1 MDPQG
6 ARREQRSSVD
16 GSALLTVRLGTFT
29 PSVVLEVARRSGRL
43 AAAGVEVEEH
53 AVASSPAQFEA
64 LENGDIDLAVTSPDN
79 VLLYAGFDQNPR
91 GHRLPLTITAALDR
105 GLGLSLWTRPGIEL
119 GEARTLGVDV
129 PVSGFAL
136 AARALLSRH
145 GVDPDALEA
154 VSLGSTPR
162 RREALAAGE
171 CDVTILGS
179 GNELR
184 AHEDG
189 CRRAASVAELGD
201 YLGAVTCRLSTAAM
215 PAAAAVAAVLVETGT
230 EIADLV
236 LDAAKRLLGLSPDS
250 ARRHL
255 EVLRSPDTGIVRGGR
270 LTKSAL
276 LTLAGLRRGR
286 HDEAALA
293 QAVSDVL
300 AAASGA
306 AAS

>member
-1 MDPQG
+1 M
-6 ARREQRSSVD
+6 D

-43 AAAGVEVEEH
+43 AAAGVEVEEQ

-145 GVDPDALEA
+145 GVDPDALET

-201 YLGAVTCRLSTAAM
+201 YLGAVTCRLTTAAM
-215 PAAAAVAAVLVETGT
+215 PAADAVAAVLVETGT
-230 EIADLV
+230 EIADGRHVDLV

-300 AAASGA
+300 AAASGT